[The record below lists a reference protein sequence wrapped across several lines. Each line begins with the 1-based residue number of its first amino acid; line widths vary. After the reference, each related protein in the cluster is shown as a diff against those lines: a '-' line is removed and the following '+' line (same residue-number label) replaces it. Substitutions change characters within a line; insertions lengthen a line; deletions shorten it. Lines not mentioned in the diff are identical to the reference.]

1 MRPAKEVGGDFYNF
15 FLVDNDHLALVIADV
30 SGKGIPAALFMM
42 VTNILITDR
51 TKMGGTPGEILT
63 FVNQGICEH
72 NEADMFVTVW
82 LGIIELSTGK
92 IIASNAGHDDPAIYH
107 KNGNFEINKN
117 KHGLVIGAMDG
128 MKYKDYEIK
137 LDPGDKLFLY
147 TDGVTEATNSNN
159 ELYGMDRMVEAL
171 NECKDSSPNK
181 ILDHIQTR
189 VNEFVGDAPQF
200 DDLTMVCFELKG
212 NIEEKTLNIEAT
224 KDNLYKVME
233 FVDSF
238 LEEKNCLPKA
248 QTQIDL
254 SVEEIFVNIANYAYK
269 DSKGDCEIIQSYI
282 NGEFTITFKDSGVP
296 FDPLAKADPD
306 NTLSADDR
314 QIGGLGVFLVKKN
327 MDEVTYKYA
336 ENKNILTLKKKI
348 N

>member
-1 MRPAKEVGGDFYNF
+1 
-15 FLVDNDHLALVIADV
+15 
-30 SGKGIPAALFMM
+30 
-42 VTNILITDR
+42 
-51 TKMGGTPGEILT
+51 
-63 FVNQGICEH
+63 
-72 NEADMFVTVW
+72 
-82 LGIIELSTGK
+82 
-92 IIASNAGHDDPAIYH
+92 
-107 KNGNFEINKN
+107 
-117 KHGLVIGAMDG
+117 
-128 MKYKDYEIK
+128 
-137 LDPGDKLFLY
+137 
-147 TDGVTEATNSNN
+147 
-159 ELYGMDRMVEAL
+159 MVEAL

-233 FVDSF
+233 FVDEF

-269 DSKGDCEIIQSYI
+269 DSKGDCEIIQSYN

-327 MDEVTYKYA
+327 MDEVTYKYE